1 MKKLIYYFLFI
12 STIMTSCLPIEKPRN
27 EVSIIPETFMGRD
40 NIDLGTV
47 NINNTKVTIS
57 VWDHGQI
64 DGDIVSIYVN
74 GKLFID
80 EEVLDGPN
88 FPITFDTDLEFSGYN
103 YVLLYAHNEG
113 SIPPNTCTISIDD
126 GDVNEEFVLRSNL
139 STNGAVNIV
148 VN

>member
-1 MKKLIYYFLFI
+1 MKKFVYHFLFI
-12 STIMTSCLPIEKPRN
+12 SMFLVSCLPDEKPRN

-47 NINNTKVTIS
+47 NIKNTNVTIS

-74 GKLFID
+74 GKLFVD
-80 EEVLDGPN
+80 QEVLDGPN
-88 FPITFDTDLEFSGYN
+88 FPITFSIDLEFSGYN

-126 GDVNEEFVLRSNL
+126 GEVNEEFVLKSNL
-139 STNGAVNIV
+139 LTNGAVNIV

>member
-1 MKKLIYYFLFI
+1 MFI
-12 STIMTSCLPIEKPRN
+12 SSVLVSCLPDEKPRN
-27 EVSIIPETFMGRD
+27 EVSIIPESFMGRD
-40 NIDLGTV
+40 NLDLGTV

-74 GKLFID
+74 GELFVD
-80 EEVLDGPN
+80 EEVLDGFN
-88 FPITFDTDLEFSGYN
+88 RPITFTTDLEFSGYN

-113 SIPPNTCTISIDD
+113 SVPPNTCTISIDD
-126 GDVNEEFVLRSNL
+126 GEVFEKFVLSSNL

>member
-1 MKKLIYYFLFI
+1 MKKFIFHSLLISMFLV
-12 STIMTSCLPIEKPRN
+12 SCFPPEKPRN
-27 EVSIIPETFMGRD
+27 DVSIIPESFNGRD
-40 NIDLGTV
+40 NVDLGTV
-47 NINNTKVTIS
+47 NIKNTNVTIS

-74 GKLFID
+74 GKLFVT

-88 FPITFDTDLEFSGYN
+88 SPITFSTDLEYSGYN

-126 GDVNEEFVLRSNL
+126 GEVNQGFVLESNL
-139 STNGAVNIV
+139 LTNGAVNIV

>member
-1 MKKLIYYFLFI
+1 MKKYIYSFLFI
-12 STIMTSCLPIEKPRN
+12 SSVLVSCLPDEKPRN
-27 EVSIIPETFMGRD
+27 EVSIIPESFMGRD
-40 NIDLGTV
+40 NLDLGTV

-74 GKLFID
+74 GELFVD
-80 EEVLDGPN
+80 EEVLDGFN
-88 FPITFDTDLEFSGYN
+88 RPITFTTDLEFSGYN

-113 SIPPNTCTISIDD
+113 SVPPNTCTISIDD
-126 GDVNEEFVLRSNL
+126 GEVFEKFVLSSNL

>member
-1 MKKLIYYFLFI
+1 MKKNILFFLVI
-12 STIMTSCLPIEKPRN
+12 SSFLVSCFPDEKPRN
-27 EVSIIPETFMGRD
+27 NDSIIPESFMGRD

-47 NINNTKVTIS
+47 NIKNTKVTIS
-57 VWDHGQI
+57 IWDHGQI

-74 GKLFID
+74 GKLFVD
-80 EEVLDGPN
+80 QEVLDGPD
-88 FPITFDTDLEFSGYN
+88 FPITFSTDLEYTGYN

-126 GDVNEEFVLRSNL
+126 GDVSEEFVLRSNL
-139 STNGAVNIV
+139 LTNGAVNIV

>member
-1 MKKLIYYFLFI
+1 MKKLIFQFLL
-12 STIMTSCLPIEKPRN
+12 SSMVLVSCLPVEKPRN
-27 EVSIIPETFMGRD
+27 EASIIPESFNGRD
-40 NIDLGTV
+40 NVDLGTV
-47 NINNTKVTIS
+47 NIKNTNVTIS

-80 EEVLDGPN
+80 QEVLDGPN
-88 FPITFDTDLEFSGYN
+88 LPITFSTDLEFSGYN

-126 GDVNEEFVLRSNL
+126 GEVNEEFVLRSNL
-139 STNGAVNIV
+139 LSNGAVNIV

>member
-1 MKKLIYYFLFI
+1 MKKLIFYSLLFSMFLV
-12 STIMTSCLPIEKPRN
+12 SCLPDPKPRN
-27 EVSIIPETFMGRD
+27 EVSIIPESFNGRD
-40 NIDLGTV
+40 NVDLGTV
-47 NINNTKVTIS
+47 NINNTNVTIS

-74 GKLFID
+74 GKLLVD
-80 EEVLDGPN
+80 QEVLDGPN
-88 FPITFDTDLEFSGYN
+88 FPITFSTDLEYSGYN

-113 SIPPNTCTISIDD
+113 SLPPNTCTILIND
-126 GDVNEEFVLRSNL
+126 GEVDEEFELRSDL